1 MGSARPPGADTLS
14 DPRLLLAGVV
24 LFAGLPDYFR
34 AELSTPTPTVHML
47 IIGRWLRRLAWRNSG
62 TPNGT
67 HAPGSTGPAT
77 VGATVSA
84 CDGHPAARRPV
95 MMMAPGELADE
106 VTRLAA
112 AAGCDPHRITD
123 FGHARELW
131 SGAALLLLDI
141 EAAQVSAG
149 SGLPRRDGVVVVC
162 ADGDPRVWR
171 CAVAVGAQHVVE
183 LPAGEA
189 WLVGALADALE
200 SPADPGRVL
209 AVLGGRGGAG
219 ASVFATAVAV
229 AVAESGRHAM
239 LVDCDALGGGLDL
252 TLGAE
257 QLDGLRWSGITLG
270 GGRVPATALHAALPA
285 PRLRGKG
292 GLTVL
297 SYDRPDY
304 DRPDHDHAGSG
315 PDAVAVRT
323 VCDAARRAGD
333 TVVCDVPRYP
343 AEPGTAALEMADLAV
358 LIVPAEVRACAAAAA
373 VAARVR
379 RYGVA
384 LQLVV
389 RGPAPG
395 GITPRDVSRV
405 LDLPLLTAMRPQPGL
420 GGALDRGA
428 LPGRSR
434 GPLSSAA
441 RQVLAAL
448 HGADRSLDGPA

>member
-1 MGSARPPGADTLS
+1 M
-14 DPRLLLAGVV
+14 
-24 LFAGLPDYFR
+24 
-34 AELSTPTPTVHML
+34 STC
-47 IIGRWLRRLAWRNSG
+47 GG
-62 TPNGT
+62 
-67 HAPGSTGPAT
+67 HA
-77 VGATVSA
+77 
-84 CDGHPAARRPV
+84 AARRPV
-95 MMMAPGELADE
+95 VMMAPGGLAEE

-112 AAGCDPHRITD
+112 AAGCDPLRITD
-123 FGHARELW
+123 LDQARKLW
-131 SGAALLLLDI
+131 GGAALLLLDV
-141 EAAQVSAG
+141 EAAQASAG
-149 SGLPRRDGVVVVC
+149 IGLPRRDGVVVVC
-162 ADGDPRVWR
+162 AEGDPQVWR

-200 SPADPGRVL
+200 APADPGRVL

-229 AVAESGRHAM
+229 AVVGSGRNAM

-252 TLGAE
+252 ALGAE
-257 QLDGLRWSGITLG
+257 QLDGLRWSGLTLG
-270 GGRVPATALHAALPA
+270 GGRVPATALHAALPT
-285 PRLRGKG
+285 PSLRGRG

-297 SYDRPDY
+297 SYDRPDH
-304 DRPDHDHAGSG
+304 DRPDYDRDGSG
-315 PDAVAVRT
+315 PDAVAVRA

-343 AEPGTAALEMADLAV
+343 CEPGNAALETADLAV
-358 LIVPAEVRACAAAAA
+358 LVVPAEVRACAAAAT

-384 LQLVV
+384 LELVV

-405 LDLPLLTAMRPQPGL
+405 LDLPLLAAMRPQPGL
-420 GGALDRGA
+420 GSALDRGSM
-428 LPGRSR
+428 PGRSR

-448 HGADRSLDGPA
+448 HGANRSPGGAA